1 MKIGLEVHVALP
13 TKTKLFCSCKTY
25 VEEPNTSICPICM
38 GMPGS
43 KPKLNKE
50 ALKIGLSVSE
60 ALHCKIKSRIGF
72 VRKVYFYPDLPKSYQ
87 ISQLYDPVGYNGYV
101 DLGSK
106 RINIR
111 RVQLEEDP
119 ARIYRE
125 DDYTLLDFNRS
136 GTPLLEIVT
145 EPDIQSEEEL
155 RGFYAELRSILYY
168 LGIDIDKEMKA
179 DLNISLSDSRV
190 EIKNVTGIKNLVDAA
205 RYEIKR
211 QSALIEKGEEPRV
224 ETRSYLP
231 ERMTTER
238 TREKETDEEYGYIFE
253 PDLTFYSTTN
263 VEKIEPVYASA
274 IAKEYAE
281 KYGAS
286 EKTLLE
292 LIAYDRN
299 AMELLETSAHRHG
312 MQSIISA
319 LETLKKFKV
328 QMDPEKFEKV
338 IALVEA
344 NAALDAE
351 RINIIAKGGEVKI
364 GKGISEKEIEEDIEK
379 FIAKNPGIVEEAN
392 RNPKSINAI
401 VGKVA
406 KETGANAKVVA
417 ELVSKRLG
425 IKP

>member
-13 TKTKLFCSCKTY
+13 TKTKLFCSCRTY
-25 VEEPNTSICPICM
+25 VEEPNTSICPVCM

-50 ALKIGLSVSE
+50 ALRIGLSVSD

-87 ISQLYDPVGYNGYV
+87 ISQLYDPVGYEGHLDV
-101 DLGSK
+101 GSK
-106 RINIR
+106 KMRIR

-125 DDYTLLDFNRS
+125 DDYKLLDFNRS

-155 RGFYAELRSILYY
+155 REFYAELRSVLYY
-168 LGIDIDKEMKA
+168 LGIEIDQEMKA
-179 DLNISLSDSRV
+179 DLNISLSNSRV

-211 QSALIEKGEEPRV
+211 QSELLENGEEPQI
-224 ETRSYLP
+224 ETRSYIP
-231 ERMTTER
+231 ERMVTER

-253 PDLTFYSTTN
+253 PDLTFYSTDL
-263 VEKIEPVYASA
+263 ERAKPVYASA
-274 IAKEYAE
+274 IAKEYAG

-292 LIAYDRN
+292 LIAYDKN
-299 AMELLETSAHRHG
+299 ALELLRFSAGKHS

-319 LETLKKFKV
+319 LESLKKFKM

-338 IALVEA
+338 IALIEA
-344 NAALDAE
+344 NVAVDAA
-351 RINIIAKGGEVKI
+351 NIGAIAKGEEVKI
-364 GKGISEKEIEEDIEK
+364 NKAISEEEIEKRIDEYISS
-379 FIAKNPGIVEEAN
+379 NPGIAGEALK
-392 RNPKSINAI
+392 NPKSINAI
-401 VGKVA
+401 VGKVV
-406 KETGANAKVVA
+406 KETGANAKI
-417 ELVSKRLG
+417 VSQKVKERLG
-425 IKP
+425 LKT